1 MLKRFVKDRYASKRR
16 SIIFLG
22 GEGGGWVIFKG
33 KVLYSKTAGPK
44 KKIVHNIE
52 QKLSTIQVLISML
65 KISCTQAIAHQR
77 KSCTT

>member
-1 MLKRFVKDRYASKRR
+1 MGNFQRKSPVQQNCWT
-16 SIIFLG
+16 
-22 GEGGGWVIFKG
+22 E
-33 KVLYSKTAGPK
+33 K
-44 KKIVHNIE
+44 KKVHNIE